1 MFPSKQASLAALA
14 IAAFFV
20 SIPVAITGIVDSA
33 TAEQCRTHDW
43 SAERHAAHMQ
53 FCKKYAYLVR

>member
-1 MFPSKQASLAALA
+1 MLPSKQVFLAAFVA
-14 IAAFFV
+14 AAFFV
-20 SIPVAITGIVDSA
+20 SIPVAITGIIDSA

-53 FCKKYAYLVR
+53 FCQEHAYLVR